1 MKAKYFSVW
10 LVLVLMTLLSAACVA
25 PAPAGA
31 PASEAAPTAAESADA
46 GESDERADWPEV
58 FRLGL
63 FGGDD
68 AEQVLE
74 NNQPFA
80 DYMAERLGVE
90 VDMFTGTS
98 YTAVIEAM
106 RADRVD
112 AMQVGPFAYV
122 LAVQEAGAEALGAGI
137 STRAEPAVFDPTLPA
152 HYYSIIFT
160 KKGSGIETIEDLRG
174 QDFNFVDPA
183 STSGHLAPKTLLFQM
198 GINPD
203 EEMQTVFAG
212 SHPTA
217 VISVWNDKAPAG
229 ATHESNLYR
238 LRDEGQIDFC
248 GFEDN
253 QTGKERSEV
262 ELRAL
267 YESCPEGHIVM
278 LAMTDPIPNT
288 PFAIR
293 SNMPASFKA
302 AVKEALLDIQN
313 NPEMIEATARWYV
326 DPSAELG
333 LETLD
338 QYYNSLRDIA
348 GLLDLDLQEL
358 ANQ

>member
-1 MKAKYFSVW
+1 MKVKFLSVW
-10 LVLVLMTLLSAACVA
+10 LVIVLMTLLSAACVA
-25 PAPAGA
+25 PVPAAA
-31 PASEAAPTAAESADA
+31 PASDAAPAAADA
-46 GESDERADWPEV
+46 TTEVTDERADWPEV
-58 FRLGL
+58 FTVGF

-74 NNQPFA
+74 DNQPFA
-80 DYMAERLGVE
+80 DYMVERLGVE
-90 VDMFTGTS
+90 VEMFTGTS

-106 RADRVD
+106 RAERVD
-112 AMQVGPFAYV
+112 AMLVGPFAYV
-122 LAVQEAGAEALGAGI
+122 LAVEEAGAEALGATI
-137 STRAEPAVFDPTLPA
+137 STRAEPAVYDSTLPA
-152 HYYSIIFT
+152 HYYSVIFT
-160 KKGSGIETIEDLRG
+160 KKGSGIEALEDLRG

-229 ATHESNLYR
+229 ATHEGNLYR
-238 LRDEGQIDFC
+238 LRDEGQIEFC

-253 QTGKERSEV
+253 QTGRERSEE

-293 SNMPASFKA
+293 SNMPESFKA
-302 AVKEALLDIQN
+302 AVRDALLDIKD
-313 NPEMIEATARWYV
+313 NPEMIESMARWYV
-326 DPSAELG
+326 DPSEELG
-333 LETLD
+333 LESLD

-348 GLLDLDLQEL
+348 KLLDLDLQEL